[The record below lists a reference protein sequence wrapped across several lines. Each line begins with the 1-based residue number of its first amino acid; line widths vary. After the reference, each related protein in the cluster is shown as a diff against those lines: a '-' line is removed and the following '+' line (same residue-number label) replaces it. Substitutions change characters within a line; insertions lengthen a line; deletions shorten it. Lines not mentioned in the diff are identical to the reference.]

1 VDEILVILAIVVAVA
16 AAVRSTWS
24 PCGQSMLSTITP
36 LADRAR
42 GHRFG
47 VTATW
52 FVLGA
57 AIGGATLGAGAA
69 VLAAVLGS
77 IVELSA
83 GAALVIAAGLA
94 ATAAASDSRLLGFG
108 VPYHC
113 RQVNELWLNRYRPW
127 VYGVGFGWQI
137 GVGVA
142 TFIMTAG
149 VYLMVALAVLTT
161 NPLAALGIGVVFGL
175 TRGLAV
181 FAAWRIT
188 TPDALNSFHRRFDRL
203 GATTRRAM
211 IAVEVIVAGVAIA
224 VAWRPIAAGVLVVA
238 CVVVAALKNA
248 TTRRTSSRRVDLR
261 ASIQ

>member
-1 VDEILVILAIVVAVA
+1 MNSTLFVLAAIVTIA

-36 LADRAR
+36 LAERAR

-94 ATAAASDSRLLGFG
+94 ATAAASDSRLLG
-108 VPYHC
+108 
-113 RQVNELWLNRYRPW
+113 
-127 VYGVGFGWQI
+127 
-137 GVGVA
+137 
-142 TFIMTAG
+142 
-149 VYLMVALAVLTT
+149 
-161 NPLAALGIGVVFGL
+161 
-175 TRGLAV
+175 
-181 FAAWRIT
+181 
-188 TPDALNSFHRRFDRL
+188 
-203 GATTRRAM
+203 
-211 IAVEVIVAGVAIA
+211 
-224 VAWRPIAAGVLVVA
+224 
-238 CVVVAALKNA
+238 
-248 TTRRTSSRRVDLR
+248 
-261 ASIQ
+261 